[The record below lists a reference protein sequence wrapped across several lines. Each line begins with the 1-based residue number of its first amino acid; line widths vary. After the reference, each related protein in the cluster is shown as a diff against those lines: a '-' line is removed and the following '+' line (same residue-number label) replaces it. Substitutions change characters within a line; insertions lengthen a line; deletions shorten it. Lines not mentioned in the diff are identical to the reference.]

1 MRLVLLGTTGYH
13 PNDRRHTA
21 CFLLPECGVMLDA
34 GTGLYRSAQYLATA
48 ELDIFLTHAHLD
60 HVIGLSYLLDV
71 TFVHPLSRVAVHG
84 QSEKLAAIAEHLFW
98 PMLFPARLPCR
109 FQPLEGPVTVVAGG
123 RVSWFPLVHPGGSV
137 GYRLDWSGHSLA
149 YVTDTTASPDAPY
162 LEQIR
167 GVDLLLH
174 ECYFS
179 DRQAEWASR
188 TGHSHTTAVAQAARG
203 AGVGRLVLVHVN
215 PLATGEDP
223 VGLDVARSI
232 FPRTEIGQD
241 LMELE
246 F

>member
-13 PNDRRHTA
+13 PNDQRQTA

-34 GTGLYRSAQYLATA
+34 GTGLYRSADYLAGP

-60 HVIGLSYLLDV
+60 HVIGLSFLFDV
-71 TFVHPLSRVAVHG
+71 TFAHPLSRIVVHG
-84 QSEKLAAIAEHLFW
+84 QSEKLAAIQEHLFS
-98 PMLFPARLPCR
+98 PLLFPVPPPCR
-109 FQPLEGPVTVVAGG
+109 FEPLEGAVTVGHGG

-137 GYRLDWSGHSLA
+137 GYRLDWPGHSLA

-174 ECYFS
+174 ECYFP
-179 DRQAEWASR
+179 DRRAEWATR
-188 TGHSHTTAVAQAARG
+188 TGHSHTTPVAQTARR
-203 AGVGRLVLVHVN
+203 AGVGRLLLVHLN
-215 PLATGEDP
+215 PLASEEDP
-223 VGLDVARSI
+223 IQLDVARSI
-232 FPRTEIGQD
+232 FPRTEIGED
-241 LMELE
+241 LMELD

>member
-13 PNDRRHTA
+13 PNDRRQTA

-34 GTGLYRSAQYLATA
+34 GTGVYRAARYLATP

-60 HVIGLSYLLDV
+60 HVVGLSYLLDV
-71 TFVHPLSRVAVHG
+71 TFTHPLSRVVVRG
-84 QSEKLAAIAEHLFW
+84 PSEKLLAIQEHLLS
-98 PMLFPARLPCR
+98 PLLFPARLPCR
-109 FQPLEGPVTVVAGG
+109 FEPLERPVSVGQGG

-137 GYRLDWSGHSLA
+137 GYRLDWPGHSLA

-174 ECYFS
+174 ECYFP
-179 DRQAEWASR
+179 DRHAEWATK
-188 TGHSHTTAVAQAARG
+188 TGHSHTTVVAQAARC
-203 AGVGRLVLVHVN
+203 ADVGRLVLVHLN
-215 PLATGEDP
+215 PLDAEDDP
-223 VGLDVARSI
+223 IELDVARTI
-232 FPRTEIGQD
+232 FPRTEIGED
-241 LMELE
+241 LGELD

>member
-21 CFLLPECGVMLDA
+21 CFLLPECGVMFDA
-34 GTGLYRSAQYLATA
+34 GTGLYRAAKYLATA

-71 TFVHPLSRVAVHG
+71 TFAHPLSRVVVHG
-84 QSEKLAAIAEHLFW
+84 QAEKLSAIEEHLFA
-98 PMLFPARLPCR
+98 PMLFPVPPPCR
-109 FQPLEGPVTVVAGG
+109 FEPLEEPVTLAQGG

-174 ECYFS
+174 ECYFT
-179 DRQAEWASR
+179 DRQAEWAGK
-188 TGHSHTTAVAQAARG
+188 TGHSHTTPVAQAARR
-203 AGVGRLVLVHVN
+203 AGVGRLLLVHLN
-215 PLATGEDP
+215 PLAAEEDP
-223 VGLDVARSI
+223 TELGVARSI
-232 FPRTEIGQD
+232 FPHTEIGED